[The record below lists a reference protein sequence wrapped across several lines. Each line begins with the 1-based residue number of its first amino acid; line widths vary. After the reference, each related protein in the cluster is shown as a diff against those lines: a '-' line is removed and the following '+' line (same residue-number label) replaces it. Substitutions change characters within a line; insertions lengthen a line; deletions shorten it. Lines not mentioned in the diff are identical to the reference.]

1 MLTAF
6 AAEAVFGAP
15 APKQIIATVAP
26 NAAPCETPRV
36 EASANGLRN
45 TLCITQPT
53 MPSAMPAIKA
63 VTTRGKRI
71 PKTIELVCFVP
82 APKIVFIT
90 SQTEIPEEPA
100 WIANIVMASNTTIK
114 IIITITL

>member
-1 MLTAF
+1 ML
-6 AAEAVFGAP
+6 
-15 APKQIIATVAP
+15 
-26 NAAPCETPRV
+26 
-36 EASANGLRN
+36 
-45 TLCITQPT
+45 
-53 MPSAMPAIKA
+53 IKA
-63 VTTRGKRI
+63 VTKQFKPITK
-71 PKTIELVCFVP
+71 PIELVCFVP